1 MVQRYIDE
9 GELLDALRDE
19 IAKRG
24 IFPVYL
30 RFGDT
35 DLESRVT
42 AVGAGEFCQML
53 RDDMSF
59 CGRKSEG
66 DILPLLRES
75 EDYRPGIPVWEWRV
89 VEFGYD
95 GVDDECIYQMQIDFP
110 LLLF

>member
-59 CGRKSEG
+59 IGRKEYT
-66 DILPLLRES
+66 DILPHLRES
-75 EDYRPGIPVWEWRV
+75 EDYHPGISVWEWRV
-89 VEFGYD
+89 VEPRYD
-95 GVDDECIYQMQIDFP
+95 GPDEVCVYQMQIDFNH
-110 LLLF
+110 